1 MHASSRRGCPTLRD
15 WAPRRS
21 GVYIDPLRER
31 DGPRASR
38 LGGASLGDLFCK
50 IPNGQAL
57 DTVTRCHELGVQYYD
72 TAPWYGRT
80 RSERRL
86 GLAELQAHIRRRHP
100 GHVQTARVAAATT
113 ALRAWLE
120 ENESKLVGLSDDGAH
135 GDGEDGTST
144 ATAACDAAFPT
155 EDAWSDQI
163 LRAVARDNAL
173 EDAMDCLDEARPR
186 LHWFPYDR
194 VGAVHADP

>member
-1 MHASSRRGCPTLRD
+1 MSSRLSGELERAREATNAEAERLLALQAEIARRRAIVEEGLESLR
-15 WAPRRS
+15 
-21 GVYIDPLRER
+21 RER
-31 DGPRASR
+31 RERESR
-38 LGGASLGDLFCK
+38 
-50 IPNGQAL
+50 
-57 DTVTRCHELGVQYYD
+57 V
-72 TAPWYGRT
+72 GRT
-80 RSERRL
+80 
-86 GLAELQAHIRRRHP
+86 
-100 GHVQTARVAAATT
+100 AAATT